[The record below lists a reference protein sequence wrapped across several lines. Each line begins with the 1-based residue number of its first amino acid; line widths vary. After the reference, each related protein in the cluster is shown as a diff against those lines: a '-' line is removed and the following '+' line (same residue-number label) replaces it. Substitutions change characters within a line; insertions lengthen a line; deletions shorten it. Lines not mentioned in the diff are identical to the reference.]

1 MKCAC
6 MIEEYTQDPQQGR
19 CEYQRLRIPCIPNH
33 KLFDPNNE
41 NQKKDYYYSLLSL
54 FVLVKDEN
62 DLLKPNETA
71 EQSFIR
77 NYADGSCLHKHQ
89 QNLHQMLQAENKVK
103 EINEARQ
110 SNANHSMQTEHV
122 DR

>member
-6 MIEEYTQDPQQGR
+6 MLEEYTQDPQQGR

-89 QNLHQMLQAENKVK
+89 QTCIRCCKQRIKSRRSMKLDNLML
-103 EINEARQ
+103 ITPCRQ
-110 SNANHSMQTEHV
+110 NM
-122 DR
+122 